1 MRYLGITRKEQR
13 HLAIP
18 DAFSEVEDSTTYGV
32 VEIGGD
38 ILLMPP
44 PMNKERLAQ
53 IEMLAKRS
61 IGEHRETLEGLAS

>member
-18 DAFSEVEDSTTYGV
+18 DAFSEVEDSTAYGV

-44 PMNKERLAQ
+44 PMNKERLA
-53 IEMLAKRS
+53 
-61 IGEHRETLEGLAS
+61 